1 MALTSR
7 NNNNNKLMV
16 LTQSIHPLTLVITHF
31 YNHRLNQASVLVP
44 CIHLCRLSNA
54 LEINQA
60 NFLIQLALQ
69 LSSLNS
75 LDRILGWHPR
85 STLFKL
91 LDLSTWYFLH
101 LNRKRNLY
109 SNSSTQNGQFMSAC
123 SDSPLQYL
131 CLCVKI
137 SLTPNRNRS
146 RASLNLS
153 NSNAWP
159 IAFWTKIRFEG
170 SVYFVVIGS
179 PQRGCPV
186 LSEHIN

>member
-31 YNHRLNQASVLVP
+31 YYHRLNQVSVLVP

-101 LNRKRNLY
+101 LNRKKDIRILTHLHKMDSSCQPALTHLY
-109 SNSSTQNGQFMSAC
+109 NTCVCVSRFH
-123 SDSPLQYL
+123 SPL
-131 CLCVKI
+131 
-137 SLTPNRNRS
+137 TE
-146 RASLNLS
+146 
-153 NSNAWP
+153 
-159 IAFWTKIRFEG
+159 T
-170 SVYFVVIGS
+170 
-179 PQRGCPV
+179 V
-186 LSEHIN
+186 LEHP